1 MLKRRYSLSEIYRIV
16 FYIIVITLSIS
27 PAFLT
32 SQEDGRNYLLIGC
45 MGLGPLVY
53 VLALK
58 RMFKVDEE
66 ILWFVGLLFFISV
79 IFNFHSIRWSSLMFT
94 CMFLFYFL
102 AAIHCAYRG
111 NVGIKDICWICE
123 KIIYAYCIVLF
134 IQQICVALG
143 LPVFNANNYI
153 VSQPWKLNALSAEP
167 SHTSRYV
174 GVLMY
179 SFLLCKNRIYGRS
192 ISFLDSFKSN
202 RKVWFSFLW
211 VMLTTM
217 SGTAMIVVGLIM
229 TLYIT
234 KKNAILFAVLILIVL
249 TLGVA
254 SDITALRRSTSFLSA
269 AMTGN
274 SDSMIEAD
282 HSASVRVVP
291 WILCLQ
297 RLNVFSLRSWVGE
310 GAGSTS
316 LWMSDY
322 MPGVVKG
329 WTGGGIAN
337 LMVEYG
343 LIVGLFYLFFSFR
356 CCYNTNYKICSIG
369 LWIICIVL
377 LGINMQIAWLCMLML
392 YLDKNIGVR
401 YENKSILRLA

>member
-1 MLKRRYSLSEIYRIV
+1 MLKSKYNLVEVYRIV

-32 SQEDGRNYLLIGC
+32 SQEDGRNFLLIGC
-45 MGLGPLVY
+45 MCLGPLVY
-53 VLALK
+53 VFSMNRTFEIDK
-58 RMFKVDEE
+58 E
-66 ILWFVGLLFFISV
+66 ILWFVVGFFLISIV
-79 IFNFHSIRWSSLMFT
+79 FNFHSIRWSSLMFT

-102 AAIHCAYRG
+102 AAVHCANKG
-111 NVGIKDICWICE
+111 KVELNGICRICE
-123 KIIYAYCIVLF
+123 KIVYAYCLVLI
-134 IQQICVALG
+134 IQQFCVALG
-143 LPVFNANNYI
+143 LPVFNANNLTI
-153 VSQPWKLNALSAEP
+153 DEPWKLNALSAEP

-174 GVLMY
+174 GVLMFSY
-179 SFLLCKNRIYGRS
+179 LVCKNRVKGKRIKFLE
-192 ISFLDSFKSN
+192 SFCENKMI
-202 RKVWFSFLW
+202 WFSFLW
-211 VMLTTM
+211 VMLTTV
-217 SGTAMIVVGLIM
+217 SGTAVIVVGLIM
-229 TLYIT
+229 TLYLT
-234 KKNAILFAVLILIVL
+234 KRNATIFIGLILITIVF
-249 TLGVA
+249 GMS
-254 SDITALRRSTSFLSA
+254 SDITALKRSTGFLSA
-269 AMTGN
+269 VISGN
-274 SDSMIEAD
+274 LDSMIEAD

-322 MPGVVKG
+322 MPGVEFG

-337 LMVEYG
+337 FMVEYG
-343 LIVGLFYLFFSFR
+343 LIVGLFYLIFSFR
-356 CCYNTNYKICSIG
+356 CCYNPNYKICSIG

-401 YENKSILRLA
+401 YEDKSVLRFA

>member
-1 MLKRRYSLSEIYRIV
+1 MLKSRYNLSEIYRII

-66 ILWFVGLLFFISV
+66 ILWFVGLLFIISV

-102 AAIHCAYRG
+102 AAIHCANRG
-111 NVGIKDICWICE
+111 KVGLKDICWICE

-179 SFLLCKNRIYGRS
+179 SFLLCKNRIYERN
-192 ISFLDSFKSN
+192 ISFLESFRSN
-202 RKVWFSFLW
+202 RKIWFSFLW

-234 KKNAILFAVLILIVL
+234 KKNATLFAVLILIVL

-343 LIVGLFYLFFSFR
+343 LIVGLFYLIFSFR
-356 CCYNTNYKICSIG
+356 CCYNPNYKICSIG

-401 YENKSILRLA
+401 YENKSILQLA